1 MLTVAGDCRD
11 GRDHLSE
18 NGIPLSLRDQLTEGD
33 QAVTVKLRQQ
43 ASSSE
48 LRTF

>member
-1 MLTVAGDCRD
+1 MLVAGDCRD

-18 NGIPLSLRDQLTEGD
+18 NVIPLSVRPRN